1 MTILWLL
8 VGAVAGAFL
17 AAAWFRRAST
27 RVETP
32 VIETDSDSRRQNEK
46 LELLSARIQS
56 ALDAL
61 PIGVIVADA
70 DAKIVVRNRASDDA
84 GGNTHSEVL
93 VQAAVQHHLR
103 AAVRGEERSQ
113 TVELYGPPRRLVIVH
128 AKPLGVNGAV
138 ATIEDITERSRVDSV
153 RTDFVANISHEL
165 KTPIGALAVLAET
178 LIDESDPSV
187 ISRLAGK
194 TVNEAHRVA
203 KIIDDLLELSRIEL
217 SGELVLAPCNVA
229 SLVAEASSRNTYAAE
244 QRKVEVRVCEIP
256 KDLVLSADHVQL
268 ASALGNLVDNAVK
281 YSEVGGRVTLA
292 ACPDNDGV
300 TFVVTDSGIGIPTHD
315 LDRIF
320 ERFYR
325 VDRARARGTGGTGL
339 GLSIVRHVTSN
350 HGGAVTVESR
360 EGEGSTFRLH
370 IPDRPAPVS
379 PVDIKPHETSPAR

>member
-1 MTILWLL
+1 MTALWLL
-8 VGAVAGAFL
+8 VGLAVGAVGAALFL
-17 AAAWFRRAST
+17 RRGDDRAKPAVDTLQEAAARAAA
-27 RVETP
+27 ET
-32 VIETDSDSRRQNEK
+32 
-46 LELLSARIQS
+46 ELRAARIQS

-61 PIGVIVADA
+61 PIGVIVVDGDA
-70 DAKIVVRNRASDDA
+70 RVVVRNRASDDS
-84 GGNTHSEVL
+84 GGDTHNEVL

-113 TVELYGPPRRLVIVH
+113 TVELYGPPRRVVIVH
-128 AKPLGVNGAV
+128 AKPLNGKGAV
-138 ATIEDITERSRVDSV
+138 ATIEDVTERSRVDSV

-178 LIDESDPSV
+178 LIDENDPAV

-217 SGELVLAPCNVA
+217 SGDLVIAPCDVA
-229 SLVAEASSRNTYAAE
+229 ALVAEAASRNSYAAE
-244 QRKVEVRVCEIP
+244 QRHVEVRVCEVPPGLMIN
-256 KDLVLSADHVQL
+256 ADQVQL

-281 YSEVGGRVTLA
+281 YSEVGGKVTIA
-292 ACPDNDGV
+292 AFPENEGV

-370 IPDRPAPVS
+370 IPDRPA
-379 PVDIKPHETSPAR
+379 E

>member
-8 VGAVAGAFL
+8 VGAVVGALL
-17 AAAWFRRAST
+17 AAVWFRRART

-32 VIETDSDSRRQNEK
+32 AIDADSDSRRQTEQ
-46 LELLSARIQS
+46 LELLSVRIQS

-61 PIGVIVADA
+61 PIGVIVADS

-128 AKPLGVNGAV
+128 AKPLGGNGAV

-178 LIDESDPSV
+178 LIEESDPSV

-229 SLVAEASSRNTYAAE
+229 SLVAEASSRNSYAAE
-244 QRKVEVRVCEIP
+244 QRKVDVRVCEIP

-281 YSEVGGRVTLA
+281 YSEVGGRVTIA
-292 ACPDNDGV
+292 AFPENDGV

-379 PVDIKPHETSPAR
+379 PENIKPHETSPAR

>member
-1 MTILWLL
+1 MTALWLL
-8 VGAVAGAFL
+8 VGLLAGAVGAALFL
-17 AAAWFRRAST
+17 RRGDARAKPITDTAEQVAFRAAAETELRAS
-27 RVETP
+27 
-32 VIETDSDSRRQNEK
+32 
-46 LELLSARIQS
+46 RIQA

-61 PIGVIVADA
+61 PIGVIVVDSDA
-70 DAKIVVRNRASDDA
+70 RMVVRNRASDDS
-84 GGNTHSEVL
+84 GGDTHNEVL

-113 TVELYGPPRRLVIVH
+113 TVELYGPPRRVVIVH
-128 AKPLGVNGAV
+128 AKPLHGKGAV
-138 ATIEDITERSRVDSV
+138 ATIEDVTERSRVDAV

-178 LIDESDPSV
+178 LIDETDPTV
-187 ISRLAGK
+187 VSRLAGK

-217 SGELVLAPCNVA
+217 SGDLVIAPCDVA
-229 SLVAEASSRNTYAAE
+229 GLVADAASRNSYAAE
-244 QRKVEVRVCEIP
+244 QRRVELRVCDVPPGLRIN
-256 KDLVLSADHVQL
+256 ADQVQL

-281 YSEVGGRVTLA
+281 YSEVGGKVTVA
-292 ACPDNDGV
+292 AFPDNDGV

-370 IPDRPAPVS
+370 IPDRPA
-379 PVDIKPHETSPAR
+379 DRPAG

>member
-1 MTILWLL
+1 MTWLWLL
-8 VGAVAGAFL
+8 VGAVIGAL
-17 AAAWFRRAST
+17 GATVVVRRAIPRIEHPVDSIEQAAARAT
-27 RVETP
+27 AEA
-32 VIETDSDSRRQNEK
+32 
-46 LELLSARIQS
+46 ELRSARIQS

-61 PIGVIVADA
+61 PIGVIVVDSDA
-70 DAKIVVRNRASDDA
+70 RVVVRNRASDDS
-84 GGNTHSEVL
+84 GGDTHNEVL

-113 TVELYGPPRRLVIVH
+113 TVELYGPPRRVVIVH
-128 AKPLGVNGAV
+128 AKPLAGKGAV
-138 ATIEDITERSRVDSV
+138 ATIEDVTERSRVDSV

-178 LIDESDPSV
+178 LIEENDPAV
-187 ISRLAGK
+187 VSRLAGK

-217 SGELVLAPCNVA
+217 SGDLVIAPCNVA
-229 SLVAEASSRNTYAAE
+229 GLVADACSRNSYAAD

-256 KDLVLSADHVQL
+256 AGLTINADQPQL

-281 YSEVGGRVTLA
+281 YSEVGSKVTVA
-292 ACPDNDGV
+292 AFPENDGV
-300 TFVVTDSGIGIPTHD
+300 TFVVADSGIGIPTHD

-370 IPDRPAPVS
+370 IPDRPTA
-379 PVDIKPHETSPAR
+379 

>member
-1 MTILWLL
+1 MTALWLL
-8 VGAVAGAFL
+8 VGLAVGAGGAALFL
-17 AAAWFRRAST
+17 HRA
-27 RVETP
+27 
-32 VIETDSDSRRQNEK
+32 DSRAKPATDTAEQAIARATAET
-46 LELLSARIQS
+46 ELRAARIQS

-61 PIGVIVADA
+61 PIGVIVVDA
-70 DAKIVVRNRASDDA
+70 DARIVVRNRASDDS
-84 GGNTHSEVL
+84 GGDTHNEVL

-113 TVELYGPPRRLVIVH
+113 TVELYGPPRRVVIVH
-128 AKPLGVNGAV
+128 AKPLAGKGAV
-138 ATIEDITERSRVDSV
+138 ATIEDVTERSRVDSV

-178 LIDESDPSV
+178 LIDESDLAV
-187 ISRLAGK
+187 VSRLAGK

-217 SGELVLAPCNVA
+217 SGDLVIAPCNVA
-229 SLVAEASSRNTYAAE
+229 ALVADAASRNSYAAE
-244 QRKVEVRVCEIP
+244 QRRVEVRVCDVP
-256 KDLVLSADHVQL
+256 PGLTVSADQVQL

-281 YSEVGGRVTLA
+281 YSEVGGKVTIA
-292 ACPDNDGV
+292 AFPDNDGV

-370 IPDRPAPVS
+370 IPDRPAG
-379 PVDIKPHETSPAR
+379 

>member
-1 MTILWLL
+1 MVVLWLIIGL
-8 VGAVAGAFL
+8 CAGGVVAFAFAEQRARRER
-17 AAAWFRRAST
+17 AAASDTIELATRRENDDLQVS
-27 RVETP
+27 
-32 VIETDSDSRRQNEK
+32 
-46 LELLSARIQS
+46 LARMQA

-61 PIGVIVADA
+61 PVGVIVADA
-70 DAKIVVRNRASDDA
+70 EARIVARNKASDA
-84 GGNTHSEVL
+84 SGGDSHNEVL

-103 AAVRGEERSQ
+103 AAVRGEDRSQ
-113 TVELYGPPRRLVIVH
+113 TVELYGPPRRVVIVH
-128 AKPLGVNGAV
+128 ARPLGMRGAV
-138 ATIEDITERSRVDSV
+138 ATIEDVTERSRLDSV

-178 LIDESDPSV
+178 LIEETDLAV
-187 ISRLAGK
+187 VSRLAGK

-217 SGELVLAPCNVA
+217 SGDLVVVPCDVPA
-229 SLVAEASSRNTYAAE
+229 LVAEASSRNSYAAV
-244 QRKVEVRVCEIP
+244 QRRVDVRLGEIP
-256 KDLVLSADHVQL
+256 KGLKVNADHGQV

-281 YSEVGGRVTLA
+281 YSEAGGKVTVTA
-292 ACPDNDGV
+292 FPDGNGV

-325 VDRARARGTGGTGL
+325 VDRARSRGTGGTGL
-339 GLSIVRHVTSN
+339 GLSIVRHVAGN

-370 IPDRPAPVS
+370 IPDRPVS
-379 PVDIKPHETSPAR
+379 AS

>member
-1 MTILWLL
+1 MTALWLL
-8 VGAVAGAFL
+8 VGLMAGAAGAALFL
-17 AAAWFRRAST
+17 RRADARSKPIIDTAEQAASRAAAATELRA
-27 RVETP
+27 
-32 VIETDSDSRRQNEK
+32 
-46 LELLSARIQS
+46 ARIQA

-61 PIGVIVADA
+61 PIGVIVVDGDA
-70 DAKIVVRNRASDDA
+70 RMVVRNRASDDS
-84 GGNTHSEVL
+84 GGDTHNEVL

-113 TVELYGPPRRLVIVH
+113 TVELYGPPRRVVIVH
-128 AKPLGVNGAV
+128 AKPLEGKGAV
-138 ATIEDITERSRVDSV
+138 ATIEDVTERSRVDSV

-178 LIDESDPSV
+178 LIEETDPTV
-187 ISRLAGK
+187 VSRLAGK

-217 SGELVLAPCNVA
+217 SGDLVIAPCDVS
-229 SLVAEASSRNTYAAE
+229 SLVGDAASRNSYAAE
-244 QRKVEVRVCEIP
+244 QRRVEVRVCDVPPGLTIN
-256 KDLVLSADHVQL
+256 ADHVQL

-281 YSEVGGRVTLA
+281 YSEVGGKVTIA
-292 ACPDNDGV
+292 AFPENDGV

-370 IPDRPAPVS
+370 IPDRPAG
-379 PVDIKPHETSPAR
+379 